1 VTDVPFH
8 IRGAYFES
16 CNCEVICPCRMV
28 DGVPGGRSTYGICY
42 GALSWKIEAGRAGD
56 VDLSGLCAALVC
68 RYDDDEP
75 GSPWSVRLHVDAA
88 GDERQR
94 AALEHVFLEGLVQ
107 LPWIR
112 KTRHVIGVTASTID
126 IDGTHVNVRPTVS
139 MHASRPVADDVAVRC
154 VIPGYDREGYELYAD
169 ELVVDD
175 DPFVWELH
183 GNCAFTSDFDYASA
197 G

>member
-1 VTDVPFH
+1 MDFRV
-8 IRGAYFES
+8 RGAYFES
-16 CNCEVICPCRMV
+16 CNCEAICPCRMIG
-28 DGVPGGRSTYGICY
+28 GVPGGRSTYGICF
-42 GALSWKIEAGRAGD
+42 GALSWKIEEGHAGD
-56 VDLSGLCAALVC
+56 VDLSGLSAVLVC

-88 GDERQR
+88 GDEQQR

-112 KTRHVIGVTASTID
+112 KARHVVGVTVSTID
-126 IDGTHVNVRPTVS
+126 IDGTHVNVGPNVS
-139 MHASRPVADDVAVRC
+139 MHASRPVEDDLPVRC
-154 VIPGYDREGYELYAD
+154 GIPGYDREGYELYAD

-175 DPFVWELH
+175 DPFAWQLR
-183 GNCAFTSDFDYASA
+183 GTCAFTSDFDYSWP

>member
-1 VTDVPFH
+1 MDFRV
-8 IRGAYFES
+8 RGAYFES
-16 CNCEVICPCRMV
+16 CNCEVICPCRMIG
-28 DGVPGGRSTYGICY
+28 GVPGGRSTYGICF
-42 GALSWKIEAGRAGD
+42 GALSWKVEEGRAGD
-56 VDLSGLCAALVC
+56 VDLSGLGVVLIC

-94 AALEHVFLEGLVQ
+94 AALEHVFLDGIAQ

-112 KTRHVIGVTASTID
+112 KERHVIGVTASTIE
-126 IDGTHVNVRPTVS
+126 IDGTHVNVGPSVS
-139 MHASRPVADDVAVRC
+139 MHASRPVEDDVAVRC
-154 VIPGYDREGYELYAD
+154 GIPGYDREGYELYAD

-175 DPFVWELH
+175 DPFAWQLS
-183 GNCAFTSDFDYASA
+183 GNCAFTSDFDYSSP